1 MKGIVVCLILP
12 FSPFFPNYICGM
24 AENAAPSN
32 EQRLLDMS
40 LIWLVLYN
48 FVFLADV
55 LADGARW
62 GHWASAAMA
71 FINERRGWVTL
82 FEAIAALS
90 LFADL
95 VVRFDVYPDSRRS
108 WRILGVGIALTG
120 LVFKAFTFYLNSA
133 YLE

>member
-1 MKGIVVCLILP
+1 MPEKG
-12 FSPFFPNYICGM
+12 N
-24 AENAAPSN
+24 PSL
-32 EQRLLDMS
+32 EQRLLDLS

-48 FVFLADV
+48 AVFLVDV
-55 LADGARW
+55 LSDGAKA
-62 GHWASAAMA
+62 GQWAGTIMA
-71 FINERRGWVTL
+71 FIDERRGWVTL
-82 FEAIAALS
+82 FEAIAAAS

-108 WRILGVGIALTG
+108 WRVAGVGLALAG